1 MKKVQK
7 SIVSVVLAF
16 VLVFL
21 NGSAQVIAVVSSDS
35 VSSELTEAKDYIAGI
50 VKNNS
55 SDIVLTSSSQLL
67 QNGVYYINNKYD
79 GLYIRYSSSLS
90 LTSGLINQL
99 GNSIRWQLNYVNGNY
114 TIRSTAD
121 STKYLGVPT
130 DTSSATV
137 EVVTVSTS
145 SVPTRCLWNITIASG
160 SNEGGLIKNTY
171 NSKYLYSAGSVMY
184 TSATLGSSGSSTYY
198 SRVWRVISQADMV
211 GRELQSGFTVDT
223 CYLLTG
229 ESGSPTINPTPTNA
243 VWTSPSDFSYSGIDM
258 GYFVFRRTTGQFSVV
273 YTGSGLYT
281 TTLTAVHRVT
291 GRTASFTLVINPSAV
306 LVGIPDPSP
315 GHDHVSSLNTIR
327 SDILSCGYS
336 CESVNHRNLT
346 VNEMDNFLD
355 TCSVFV
361 SRSHGGLVIN
371 TTGTQIGTYI
381 SLNSDDSVTYM
392 SIGSI
397 NNLDLSN
404 MKLVVFGA
412 CHTGEGGE
420 TAPNLPSVA
429 VSRGAQA
436 AIGFQGLINCDD
448 TNTWIRT
455 AFDLLQEGRNIYYV
469 VNFLKDQYQNT
480 PLANVTLCGNTSVK
494 LKLLTNE

>member
-50 VKNNS
+50 VKEDS
-55 SDIVLTSSSQLL
+55 SDLALTSTSQLL
-67 QNGVYYINNKYD
+67 PNGVYYINNKYD
-79 GLYIRYSSSLS
+79 GFYLRYSSSLS
-90 LTSGLINQL
+90 LASGLISQL

-130 DTSSATV
+130 DTSSSAV

-145 SVPTRCLWNITIASG
+145 SVPTQCLWNITIASG

-223 CYLLTG
+223 CYLFTG
-229 ESGSPTINPTPTNA
+229 ESSSAVINPSPSNA
-243 VWTSPSDFSYSGIDM
+243 IWTSPSDFSYTGIDM
-258 GYFVFRRTTGQFSVV
+258 GYIIFRRTTGQFSVV
-273 YTGSGLYT
+273 YTGTGLYT
-281 TTLTAVHRVT
+281 ATLTAVHRVT

-306 LVGIPDPSP
+306 LVGIPSP
-315 GHDHVSSLNTIR
+315 GHDHVSALNTIR
-327 SDILSCGYS
+327 PDILNCGYS
-336 CESVNHRNLT
+336 SASVDNRDVT
-346 VNEMDNFLD
+346 ISEMDSFLN
-355 TCSVFV
+355 TNSNNVFV
-361 SRSHGGLVIN
+361 SRSHGGTVSIN
-371 TTGTQIGTYI
+371 GTQVGTCISLASDGSVKYRSTGT
-381 SLNSDDSVTYM
+381 
-392 SIGSI
+392 I
-397 NNLDLSN
+397 NNLELSN
-404 MKLVVFGA
+404 MKLIMFIA
-412 CHTGEGGE
+412 CRTAYGYE
-420 TAPNLPSVA
+420 TCPTLPSVA
-429 VSRGAQA
+429 VSKGAKA
-436 AIGFQGLINCDD
+436 AVGFEYGIDCESANEWTEDVFWLLEEGLS
-448 TNTWIRT
+448 
-455 AFDLLQEGRNIYYV
+455 IYDATDSLKNLYAGTGLDSV
-469 VNFLKDQYQNT
+469 VICG
-480 PLANVTLCGNTSVK
+480 AGSVTLN
-494 LKLLTNE
+494 